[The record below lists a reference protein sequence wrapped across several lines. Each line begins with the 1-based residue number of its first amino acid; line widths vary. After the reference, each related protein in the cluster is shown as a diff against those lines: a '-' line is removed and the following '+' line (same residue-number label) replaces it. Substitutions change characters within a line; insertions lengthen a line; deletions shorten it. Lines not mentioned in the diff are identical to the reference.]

1 MLHVKIS
8 WQELIFLFFMCPLGG
23 RMEKKPCLKMRLSLP
38 PAGCGRILSGARTWS
53 VQWMIK
59 VWKFWEVFPAHTYAT
74 DLCASLFWIY
84 CAFTINPLLPV
95 GWEYGITLPP
105 DRRPKSWVPSEKM
118 YHTNRRRRWIR
129 LRRRDM
135 QKMEALR
142 KVHHRSL
149 AKCLFSVREITKI
162 HIESDKQKKNL
173 GFIFS
178 LNCGGFW

>member
-1 MLHVKIS
+1 MLNVKIS

-84 CAFTINPLLPV
+84 CASYNKSSSTCRLGIWNNPPPRPPAKVLGSIREDVPHQPPETLDPTPPQRYAENGGAQKSTSSV
-95 GWEYGITLPP
+95 ISQVFVFSQRNNKDSYWE
-105 DRRPKSWVPSEKM
+105 R
-118 YHTNRRRRWIR
+118 
-129 LRRRDM
+129 
-135 QKMEALR
+135 
-142 KVHHRSL
+142 
-149 AKCLFSVREITKI
+149 
-162 HIESDKQKKNL
+162 
-173 GFIFS
+173 
-178 LNCGGFW
+178 